1 LFSPSLGPICRGY
14 ILSDRGYIVFSA
26 ALLQANAGNSITN
39 GLSGFFIVTDTSIAP
54 ELPAFDFI
62 KAHSFGIDLKWTG
75 LGRVF
80 RVEQAS
86 AVTGSFNPVSALLPD
101 AAFTVPI
108 NEDFD
113 SGFFRLRQW

>member
-1 LFSPSLGPICRGY
+1 
-14 ILSDRGYIVFSA
+14 
-26 ALLQANAGNSITN
+26 
-39 GLSGFFIVTDTSIAP
+39 
-54 ELPAFDFI
+54 
-62 KAHSFGIDLKWTG
+62 

-101 AAFTVPI
+101 AAFTVPA